1 MFLSIIYFREY
12 IKIPIDNA
20 CLIWVKSKI
29 KNDVQKKIKTDK
41 AKLGEILWKKTIF
54 GKIVKKSIDKMTKL
68 NPRPI
73 LNAI

>member
-54 GKIVKKSIDKMTKL
+54 GKIVKKAIDKMTKL